1 MPRNYSRKTDRQD
14 WDKTSME
21 KAIEAVKNNEMGWL
35 LASKVFKVPQSTLRR
50 HALKQNKVLAPTTKG
65 MGRYRSVFTY
75 EMERELVE
83 HIKLL
88 ETRFFGF
95 TRKEVLEL
103 AYQFADVNN
112 IPHNFNNEKKMAGK
126 EWLAGF
132 RRRHPDISLRK
143 PEATSAAR
151 AQAFN
156 KPQVALFYNTYQDII
171 QSNNISPHRLYNV
184 DESALSTV
192 QRPQKVFATTGR
204 KQVGALTS
212 AEKGSHVTI
221 VCCMSANGHFIPPCL
236 IYPRKNMKQEL
247 IDEAPTGTMG
257 IAQESGWMTTAVFYK
272 WLVHFQLHVK
282 ASLDDKVLLIVDGHI
297 SHKGIES
304 LTFAKE
310 HGIIMVCLPPHCTH
324 RMQPLDVSFY
334 GPLKTYF
341 NQEVSTWL
349 KSHPGRVVT
358 HFQIGAILN
367 KAYGKAA
374 TVQTAVNGFQKTG
387 LWPVDPYI
395 FPDYLFEPAET
406 TNIPMQQ
413 DRVEPE
419 EDSTAAENLCI
430 PSAGP
435 SQVEAGSSTSLIFAS
450 TSAADNPRPL
460 SVVQSRDTATAIPT
474 TPTSSKLIL
483 QEMNI
488 NVPVSVLSPVPKG
501 IYVAGQ
507 GKRKPRKKPTVLVLT
522 STPNIEEA
530 KAKSAPPPVPKKNTR
545 MVTKALDFSSDSEND
560 FSSLQ
565 AHTEAGDDDE
575 DCPCIY
581 CNDLYSRSKP
591 KEVWLKC
598 LSCKR
603 WAHASCADVPKNT
616 KRFTCE
622 LCI

>member
-1 MPRNYSRKTDRQD
+1 
-14 WDKTSME
+14 
-21 KAIEAVKNNEMGWL
+21 
-35 LASKVFKVPQSTLRR
+35 
-50 HALKQNKVLAPTTKG
+50 
-65 MGRYRSVFTY
+65 
-75 EMERELVE
+75 
-83 HIKLL
+83 
-88 ETRFFGF
+88 
-95 TRKEVLEL
+95 
-103 AYQFADVNN
+103 
-112 IPHNFNNEKKMAGK
+112 
-126 EWLAGF
+126 
-132 RRRHPDISLRK
+132 
-143 PEATSAAR
+143 
-151 AQAFN
+151 
-156 KPQVALFYNTYQDII
+156 
-171 QSNNISPHRLYNV
+171 
-184 DESALSTV
+184 
-192 QRPQKVFATTGR
+192 
-204 KQVGALTS
+204 
-212 AEKGSHVTI
+212 
-221 VCCMSANGHFIPPCL
+221 
-236 IYPRKNMKQEL
+236 MKQEL
-247 IDEAPTGTMG
+247 IDEAPTGTLG

-282 ASLDDKVLLIVDGHI
+282 ASLDDKVLLVVDGHI

-304 LTFAKE
+304 LKFAKE

-349 KSHPGRVVT
+349 KNHPGRVVT

-374 TVQTAVNGFQKTG
+374 TIQIAVNGFQKTG
-387 LWPVDPYI
+387 LWPVDPNI

-419 EDSTAAENLCI
+419 GDSTAAENLCI
-430 PSAGP
+430 PSSGP
-435 SQVEAGSSTSLIFAS
+435 SQVEAGSSTSLIIAS
-450 TSAADNPRPL
+450 TSAADNPLPL
-460 SVVQSRDTATAIPT
+460 SVAQSRDTATAIPT
-474 TPTSSKLIL
+474 SPTSSKLIL
-483 QEMNI
+483 QNMNI
-488 NVPVSVLSPVPKG
+488 NVPVSVLSPVPIG
-501 IYVAGQ
+501 TYVAGQ
-507 GKRKPRKKPTVLVLT
+507 GKRKPRKKPTILVLT

-545 MVTKALDFSSDSEND
+545 KVTKALNFSSDSEND

-565 AHTEAGDDDE
+565 GFTEVGDDDE

-591 KEVWLKC
+591 KEVWLMC

-622 LCI
+622 LCL

>member
-1 MPRNYSRKTDRQD
+1 
-14 WDKTSME
+14 
-21 KAIEAVKNNEMGWL
+21 
-35 LASKVFKVPQSTLRR
+35 
-50 HALKQNKVLAPTTKG
+50 
-65 MGRYRSVFTY
+65 
-75 EMERELVE
+75 
-83 HIKLL
+83 
-88 ETRFFGF
+88 
-95 TRKEVLEL
+95 
-103 AYQFADVNN
+103 
-112 IPHNFNNEKKMAGK
+112 
-126 EWLAGF
+126 
-132 RRRHPDISLRK
+132 
-143 PEATSAAR
+143 
-151 AQAFN
+151 
-156 KPQVALFYNTYQDII
+156 
-171 QSNNISPHRLYNV
+171 
-184 DESALSTV
+184 
-192 QRPQKVFATTGR
+192 
-204 KQVGALTS
+204 
-212 AEKGSHVTI
+212 
-221 VCCMSANGHFIPPCL
+221 
-236 IYPRKNMKQEL
+236 MKQEL

-310 HGIIMVCLPPHCTH
+310 HGIIMVCWPPHCTH

-349 KSHPGRVVT
+349 KIHPGRVVT

-430 PSAGP
+430 P
-435 SQVEAGSSTSLIFAS
+435 
-450 TSAADNPRPL
+450 
-460 SVVQSRDTATAIPT
+460 
-474 TPTSSKLIL
+474 
-483 QEMNI
+483 MNI

-530 KAKSAPPPVPKKNTR
+530 KAKSAPPPVPNKNTR
-545 MVTKALDFSSDSEND
+545 KVTKALDFSSDSEND

-565 AHTEAGDDDE
+565 AHTEAGDDDK

-581 CNDLYSRSKP
+581 CNDLFSRSKP